1 MKNTNLGMRFKNIL
15 IAGLSIFLTSCFLD
29 KEFCDRMT
37 KITNEEDYQII
48 LSEYPYKTSRGGEF
62 HYLLQGKDLQTSN
75 DTLIKL
81 LNHRWT
87 ESFDFFWSVGDTII
101 KHKDSMI
108 TEIHSKDTIY
118 YMKWD
123 CDNRLING
131 MTIDQVTQTLH
142 FLKLKEDYYKRTR

>member
-1 MKNTNLGMRFKNIL
+1 
-15 IAGLSIFLTSCFLD
+15 
-29 KEFCDRMT
+29 MT

-48 LSEYPYKTSRGGEF
+48 LSGYLYKSSKGGEF

-87 ESFDFFWSVGDTII
+87 ESFNFFWSVGDTII
-101 KHKDSMI
+101 KHNDSMI

-131 MTIDQVTQTLH
+131 MTIDQVIQTLP

>member
-15 IAGLSIFLTSCFLD
+15 IAGLSILLSSCFLD
-29 KEFCDRMT
+29 KEFCDKMN
-37 KITNEEDYQII
+37 KITYEEDYHIV
-48 LSEYPYKTSRGGEF
+48 LSEYPYKSSKGGEF
-62 HYLLQGKDLQTSN
+62 HYVLQGKDLQTNN

-81 LNHRWT
+81 LNHHWT
-87 ESFDFFWSVGDTII
+87 ESFVFFWSIGDTII

-131 MTIDQVTQTLH
+131 MTEDQVTQTLH
-142 FLKLKEDYYKRTR
+142 FLKLQENFYKRTR